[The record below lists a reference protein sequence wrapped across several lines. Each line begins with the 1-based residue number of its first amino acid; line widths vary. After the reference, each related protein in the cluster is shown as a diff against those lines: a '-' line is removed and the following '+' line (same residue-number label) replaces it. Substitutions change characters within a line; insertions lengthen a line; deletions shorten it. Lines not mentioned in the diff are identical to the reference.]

1 MHPVYDKVMG
11 VGNVTFFSVFPFFFS
26 LSAIKEN
33 IPVEF
38 PINLYL
44 TVLRENNTLKKIKKM
59 KNSEQKNML
68 NVRKKYLKSSNE
80 H

>member
-11 VGNVTFFSVFPFFFS
+11 VGNVTFFSVFPFFFLICHQRKHS
-26 LSAIKEN
+26 SRISDKFVSNCLK
-33 IPVEF
+33 
-38 PINLYL
+38 
-44 TVLRENNTLKKIKKM
+44 REQHFKNNNNNK

-68 NVRKKYLKSSNE
+68 KVRKKYLKSSNE